1 MSDPASMEL
10 ISGRGTKRKWNFT
23 IFEDP
28 STEPSSPT
36 SLEESDDDRYAPQPL
51 NASNVNLDPTSDLP
65 HGRIPFTHPQDL
77 HHLILQT
84 SLTQLLLKQ
93 VHLINLRPNQIH
105 PTQNHRTQI
114 HRVRLH
120 RIQTHLIKTH
130 NMPYNNTAI
139 PPSDEV
145 TGTAALPLARVK
157 KILQADE
164 EIGPVSNNAAF
175 VITLATEM
183 FVRYLAEQ
191 AHNVAKSES
200 KPRRS
205 IQYRDVANAVARLDN
220 LEFLSDVIPR
230 TTTWREHKEKKAKES
245 GGETSARRSRPLA
258 AGQTTL
264 DDTNPHSGQDQV
276 MAEGITEVDEDGTLS
291 PEEHTSRPATA
302 QSASGSGAAN
312 GNPGLVFEHYAP
324 NGDSKPEE
332 SDDVEMT

>member
-1 MSDPASMEL
+1 
-10 ISGRGTKRKWNFT
+10 
-23 IFEDP
+23 
-28 STEPSSPT
+28 
-36 SLEESDDDRYAPQPL
+36 
-51 NASNVNLDPTSDLP
+51 
-65 HGRIPFTHPQDL
+65 
-77 HHLILQT
+77 
-84 SLTQLLLKQ
+84 
-93 VHLINLRPNQIH
+93 
-105 PTQNHRTQI
+105 
-114 HRVRLH
+114 
-120 RIQTHLIKTH
+120 
-130 NMPYNNTAI
+130 MPYNNTAI

-230 TTTWREHKEKKAKES
+230 TTTWREHKAKKARES
-245 GGETSARRSRPLA
+245 GESSARRSRPLA

-264 DDTNPHSGQDQV
+264 DGTDPHAGQDQA
-276 MAEGITEVDEDGTLS
+276 MGEGIAEVDEDGTLS
-291 PEEHTSRPATA
+291 PEEHTSRPITA
-302 QSASGSGAAN
+302 QSASGSGATN
-312 GNPGLVFEHYAP
+312 GNAGLVFEHYAP

-332 SDDVEMT
+332 SNDVEMT